1 MDKKELFQ
9 SMINVSIESKPVH
22 KFDNG
27 DIILKLMA
35 IHLDD
40 SCDFECAIF
49 HEKKWYKVAVSDIKK
64 AKISLIEQND
74 DTPKAILSAL
84 EKDVVKHG
92 NEPIELIDL
101 ARNFVVETNKIELR
115 GKLKGKSI
123 FVEDTDFG
131 KLIGIIEK
139 EDKVVSVAIEIDAE
153 IYFCPFY
160 NIYENSNLFLSI
172 IQRYY
177 DAFVRKEKNKYQGIT
192 SKGQKIIF

>member
-9 SMINVSIESKPVH
+9 SMIKISLESEPVY

-35 IHLDD
+35 IQSND
-40 SCDFECAIF
+40 CDFEFAIF
-49 HEKKWYKVAVSDIKK
+49 HEKEWYKVTVSDMEKT
-64 AKISLIEQND
+64 KISLYEKND
-74 DTPKAILSAL
+74 NTPKAILSAF
-84 EKDVVKHG
+84 EEDVVLHR

-101 ARNFVVETNKIELR
+101 ARNFVNKTVNISLK

-123 FVEDTDFG
+123 FVENTDFG

-139 EDKVVSVAIEIDAE
+139 ENKVVSVAIEIDTE
-153 IYFCPFY
+153 IFFCPSY
-160 NIYENSNLFLSI
+160 NRYENSDLFLSA

-177 DAFVRKEKNKYQGIT
+177 DAFIRKDKNKYEGMT
-192 SKGQKIIF
+192 LKGEKIKF